1 LNQLKLLSVE
11 FVPKDSK
18 GKIKIHDIICPNLGN
33 VGIFDCHCPLRRASS
48 TVQTTL
54 GQLKRIFE
62 SYGKGSRWDGAM
74 LLEYLDKNKGG
85 FFLQY
90 EVFSIKLS
98 KTCSLSSHIKS
109 NKSAGSSF
117 GSLKLQPQD

>member
-1 LNQLKLLSVE
+1 
-11 FVPKDSK
+11 
-18 GKIKIHDIICPNLGN
+18 
-33 VGIFDCHCPLRRASS
+33 
-48 TVQTTL
+48 
-54 GQLKRIFE
+54 
-62 SYGKGSRWDGAM
+62 M

-117 GSLKLQPQD
+117 GSLKLQPQDWQNFATSSFGLVQEEQGEAGFQILGIP